1 MKRDA
6 RIGLAVILVLGLA
19 VTLLV
24 GRALYKRGT
33 PPPTE
38 TEEVA
43 TAGDAPT
50 STETHGD
57 AAAPSTSAA
66 SAPNPNLP
74 TIAAPNS
81 GPATHVDTGAAHPAI
96 PTTPGL
102 QPFIEDER
110 RPITPSSPVTNDH
123 AAALVP
129 APTSSEPRGTK
140 PTATPTVSSPAPSG
154 DHNNA
159 ANSGAGW
166 EDHESAP
173 TPPDAHH
180 ADAPSDGYGYT
191 VQAGD
196 NPWKI
201 SSKVYGDGKYTQKI
215 AEANPGLSSQKMK
228 VGMVIK
234 IPAIANKTVLLKLPS
249 FAEAKQAGG
258 GATPTGA
265 HAATPEPVA
274 TASTTVPAEVHV
286 VPEGSHKVEPGETL
300 GAIAKKY
307 YGTAGPKTIAM
318 IVAANKGLEPTKLKV
333 GQEIVLPAKK

>member
-33 PPPTE
+33 PAPTDG
-38 TEEVA
+38 EEVA

-57 AAAPSTSAA
+57 PATPATSNAAAT
-66 SAPNPNLP
+66 LP
-74 TIAAPNS
+74 TAAPT
-81 GPATHVDTGAAHPAI
+81 PAPLTHPETNAAHPAE
-96 PTTPGL
+96 TPGL
-102 QPFIEDER
+102 KPFIEDER
-110 RPITPSSPVTNDH
+110 RPITPATNDH
-123 AAALVP
+123 AASLVP
-129 APTSSEPRGTK
+129 APLTETHGTK
-140 PTATPTVSSPAPSG
+140 PGAQPSTPAPAIGG

-159 ANSGAGW
+159 AANGAGW
-166 EDHESAP
+166 EDHESSP
-173 TPPDAHH
+173 SDSHH

-234 IPAIANKTVLLKLPS
+234 VPAIANKTILLKLPS
-249 FAEAKQAGG
+249 FAEAKASAGSG
-258 GATPTGA
+258 GPAIAA
-265 HAATPEPVA
+265 HQPSAPAPERA
-274 TASTTVPAEVHV
+274 TASMPVPAEAHE
-286 VPEGSHKVEPGETL
+286 VPAGSHKVEAGETL

-333 GQEIVLPAKK
+333 GQEIVMPAKK